1 MTYCYDDDYNYYY
14 SIYSAEA
21 QSRRPIISLNQQNN
35 DHNAAL
41 LGVKCVQNADRV
53 RPVGESLMLL
63 LFRGNSANSSAM
75 RAGGGARFML
85 CTTPVTQLTARCVSV
100 RRLAETSRMRPLC
113 GAVTRTVATCKFC
126 AGDNTTYVG
135 KMSRKVI
142 FIKLVTVVSRYYDEL
157 KLFVG

>member
-14 SIYSAEA
+14 NIYSAEA

-41 LGVKCVQNADRV
+41 LGVKCAQNADRV

-85 CTTPVTQLTARCVSV
+85 CTTPVTQLTARCQFVASQKH
-100 RRLAETSRMRPLC
+100 RECARC
-113 GAVTRTVATCKFC
+113 AVA
-126 AGDNTTYVG
+126 
-135 KMSRKVI
+135 
-142 FIKLVTVVSRYYDEL
+142 
-157 KLFVG
+157 

>member
-14 SIYSAEA
+14 NINSAEA

-85 CTTPVTQLTARCVSV
+85 CTTPVTQLTRS
-100 RRLAETSRMRPLC
+100 LSQF
-113 GAVTRTVATCKFC
+113 VA
-126 AGDNTTYVG
+126 
-135 KMSRKVI
+135 SRKHRDAPAVRCRDLNGRL
-142 FIKLVTVVSRYYDEL
+142 LVNSVPATIQRMWGKCL
-157 KLFVG
+157 GKLFLLS